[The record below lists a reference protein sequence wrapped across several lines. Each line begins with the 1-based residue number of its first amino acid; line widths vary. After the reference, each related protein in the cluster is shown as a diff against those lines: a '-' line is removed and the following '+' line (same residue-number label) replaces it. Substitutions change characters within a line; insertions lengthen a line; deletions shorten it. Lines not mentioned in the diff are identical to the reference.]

1 MGPHCTG
8 TPPDMFKLVD
18 YEARMVGMLSCYFCD
33 GSDIFIPIAVVVLS
47 NNLITQFL
55 QSLPDD
61 NQKIKTPLGGALYAY
76 ELPPVPEIQPMTVL
90 EEKGLS
96 SIQRPI
102 PNGGLSQIQRM
113 HHTIASMFL

>member
-1 MGPHCTG
+1 MPINLCVN
-8 TPPDMFKLVD
+8 KL
-18 YEARMVGMLSCYFCD
+18 
-33 GSDIFIPIAVVVLS
+33 
-47 NNLITQFL
+47 L

-76 ELPPVPEIQPMTVL
+76 ELPPVPEIQPMTVV

-96 SIQRPI
+96 TQRPI

-113 HHTIASMFL
+113 HHTNDSTFI